1 MCNVMFYIGNFIEDF
16 IARMSA
22 YLRLLSTPSILVH
35 VVSIIYIS
43 IVTLKKSTK
52 VETCKSSKLKL
63 KIENLK
69 KKKQHYKH
77 K

>member
-52 VETCKSSKLKL
+52 VETC
-63 KIENLK
+63 NH
-69 KKKQHYKH
+69 QN
-77 K
+77 